1 MRFLSLFS
9 GIEAASVAF
18 EPIGGVPVAFSE
30 IEPFPCAVLAH
41 HYPNVPNLGD
51 VTKITEGQIAS
62 LGPIDL
68 VCFGSPCQDLSVAGK
83 RKGLVDA
90 ATGDVTR
97 SGLFF
102 AAMRIFKWANKH
114 CGARFALWENVAGAY
129 SSNKG
134 EDFAAVVAEMAGLEN
149 VRTPENG
156 WGSEGCAVGDNG
168 MLEWA
173 CMDAQWFGVAQR
185 RRRVFAVLDTGDWA
199 NRPPLLLE
207 PDSLRRDSPP
217 SREAGEGTTG
227 GSGIGIVGGFDYEN
241 NAHGANDP
249 TGPLLK
255 CSPTGGGRPLPAI
268 VTAHSGCWWDGGQ
281 ISQTLDAVL
290 AKGQTMPEK
299 NRFPA
304 VLQPIAFPA
313 NLSGTQ
319 CAATENLSPSMGA
332 KNPTAVACGAF
343 FAGQGA
349 KAGSIAYSEHISP
362 TLKASDSGT
371 NRTPTAYVAMQ
382 VRRLTPV
389 ECERLQGFP
398 EIVKTCTIT
407 VFQHS
412 NSNVCLSDMQ
422 STNVLAAQKSHKS
435 PSNASPAEESAY
447 QFNAKSAAQDLNAAQ
462 GNSSEPVLVSAQ
474 IDLERQ
480 VLQLHSQEKLLLSVS
495 TADESGW
502 CRLPILAADFAQLS
516 AELLTWLERTAHHG
530 KAASRL
536 NTSGSFPLLIGSLS
550 AKQCGQEIEELA
562 SDAEKFTSAV
572 KSSMK
577 FITSGVGQ
585 NSPTFDLN
593 LQTLLC
599 CVSTAISSFIQDE
612 IRAASSYA
620 LSIEVSHGYTMIP
633 WRKKPA
639 SECPDGPRYKALGNS
654 WAVPNVQW
662 IGKRIAKELA

>member
-227 GSGIGIVGGFDYEN
+227 GSGSGASGG
-241 NAHGANDP
+241 
-249 TGPLLK
+249 T
-255 CSPTGGGRPLPAI
+255 
-268 VTAHSGCWWDGGQ
+268 WWDGGQ

-304 VLQPIAFPA
+304 VLQPVGVFY
-313 NLSGTQ
+313 
-319 CAATENLSPSMGA
+319 
-332 KNPTAVACGAF
+332 
-343 FAGQGA
+343 AGQGA
-349 KAGSIAYSEHISP
+349 KAGSIAYSNEVSP
-362 TLKASDSGT
+362 TLKAGDSGT
-371 NRTPTAYVAMQ
+371 NRAPTIHTHIVHGTQDPCVSEHTAFALGRNNGGENAIATFQQSSMKGKGTIGYDESGIAKPVKTQMDGQMIHAAMS
-382 VRRLTPV
+382 VRRLLPE
-389 ECERLQGFP
+389 ECEKLQGF
-398 EIVKTCTIT
+398 
-407 VFQHS
+407 
-412 NSNVCLSDMQ
+412 
-422 STNVLAAQKSHKS
+422 
-435 PSNASPAEESAY
+435 
-447 QFNAKSAAQDLNAAQ
+447 
-462 GNSSEPVLVSAQ
+462 
-474 IDLERQ
+474 
-480 VLQLHSQEKLLLSVS
+480 
-495 TADESGW
+495 
-502 CRLPILAADFAQLS
+502 LP
-516 AELLTWLERTAHHG
+516 
-530 KAASRL
+530 
-536 NTSGSFPLLIGSLS
+536 
-550 AKQCGQEIEELA
+550 
-562 SDAEKFTSAV
+562 
-572 KSSMK
+572 
-577 FITSGVGQ
+577 
-585 NSPTFDLN
+585 
-593 LQTLLC
+593 
-599 CVSTAISSFIQDE
+599 
-612 IRAASSYA
+612 
-620 LSIEVSHGYTMIP
+620 GYTMIP
-633 WRKKPA
+633 WRNKPA
-639 SECPDGPRYKALGNS
+639 DQCPDGPRYKALGNS